1 MAQHSSFCSANQ
13 ADEQCTARRSVSIF
27 SRRGTITPK
36 SKTSSIYEAMTNMSA
51 APSKA
56 ESPSSPRK
64 SFWMSKFKSS
74 KNQEGTVLH
83 AVPQNSAGRS
93 MSALDIARAISPN
106 EEILQAIGKSST
118 INTSP
123 PASPL
128 DNREVIPAS
137 KQHCVFDSRIGVW
150 RDGVVLWDVGKSP
163 KKLETPL
170 EPSERTTSFSSATD
184 KSRRP
189 RLSVRIPGSKLRQ
202 ILGEEAPV
210 PGDKPGQSPRDEA
223 LVHGNKLRQIL
234 GAEAPI
240 PACKPI
246 RAAPAMV
253 ATRYSTSPQPSSPN
267 EMAIHPALRTT
278 SPLIGNRRS
287 EVRSLSSGDNS
298 RSSVSSNTI
307 FQDDTF
313 DNGSCYS
320 RSSSMTSVEAE
331 SPDDLVQNSHWNYLD
346 VPKRSVS
353 AAFSITS
360 PVQAG
365 IFDEVSADGHTPRA
379 GPTFQHLQIPALD
392 HRAPSP
398 TFSEAVHDLQRQ
410 LSTITEGMS
419 PTAFDGIAVGKPP
432 NYNLSVDNVSRAPTL
447 PKKSRKRQWVQPV
460 GVAHGKPA
468 PASIDVPLRR
478 QSVPTRQENRLSS
491 HEEDIRRVSSVR
503 CSLSHD
509 VESMWLS
516 WSVSSVKKSSA
527 SAFEQEV
534 VCLQIMAASLSF
546 EDLNSLSMV
555 SKTARRFYE
564 ENKLH
569 LLKSVL
575 FNVSP
580 PAWELRELSPF
591 PFGHFMPA
599 EFLEDTE
606 ITPSTYMSC
615 ISHDRAIVQELKD
628 VIATKCQSFLRPET
642 ISSLMTEG
650 CTRSEDAIYRIW
662 SFCKIF
668 GCDRGRDNDLK
679 GQTDWLKG
687 GILAHQKG
695 CAATLSFSPEFEM
708 DGILLNAPDH
718 FAAGNGSGL
727 SAEQLYDMSEIWECL
742 YALMQ
747 PYEGETSKA
756 QSTGVFRHTGG
767 NFMDPMVQASV
778 VEEWIAYILS
788 LGPSVVLEL
797 ARFQDAS
804 DAGFDFAQLNDW
816 TDWAPLQS
824 GMTRR
829 RFFREPVAQIY
840 EERLLATT
848 AGTQTKDVTKTLLR
862 KRQTAEMNLAYRQ
875 MSMSNKK
882 NKVVP
887 CTLYRRDS
895 ALAPEVHRKSSSSS
909 PTTPSSP
916 RPFSLDTA
924 HGGRVQ
930 PNSWSPRKVS
940 PIIEDR
946 VDTFNRLSMLS
957 FEGMAEDTS
966 GLAIGRIMDIGFS
979 NAQAK
984 EALRI
989 TDMGNGLRVDRAV
1002 DWLLRQDR
1010 F

>member
-1 MAQHSSFCSANQ
+1 
-13 ADEQCTARRSVSIF
+13 
-27 SRRGTITPK
+27 
-36 SKTSSIYEAMTNMSA
+36 MSA

-106 EEILQAIGKSST
+106 EEILQAIRKSST

-128 DNREVIPAS
+128 DNREVISAS
-137 KQHCVFDSRIGVW
+137 KQHGVFDSRIGVW

-170 EPSERTTSFSSATD
+170 EPSEKTTSFSSATD
-184 KSRRP
+184 KARRP

-210 PGDKPGQSPRDEA
+210 PGDKPRQSPRDEA

-331 SPDDLVQNSHWNYLD
+331 SPDDLVQDSHWNYLD

-379 GPTFQHLQIPALD
+379 GSTFQHLQIPALD

-398 TFSEAVHDLQRQ
+398 TFSEA
-410 LSTITEGMS
+410 
-419 PTAFDGIAVGKPP
+419 
-432 NYNLSVDNVSRAPTL
+432 
-447 PKKSRKRQWVQPV
+447 KSRKRQWVQPV

-468 PASIDVPLRR
+468 PASIDVPVRR

-516 WSVSSVKKSSA
+516 WSVSSAKKSSA

-534 VCLQIMAASLSF
+534 ICLQTMAASLSF

-599 EFLEDTE
+599 EFLEDTG

-767 NFMDPMVQASV
+767 SFMDPMVQASV

-829 RFFREPVAQIY
+829 RFFREPVAQLY

-887 CTLYRRDS
+887 CTLYRRDN

-916 RPFSLDTA
+916 RPFSPDTA